1 MQKTLPTLTLI
12 LTLLLPTS
20 VQAAKW
26 TSIGS
31 KNSARIEVDTAS
43 ITTATEGKTSLWY
56 RESYST
62 PKIPDS
68 GAFSYRRM
76 TALTE
81 FNCSKRMAKSIQ
93 RSYYAGDGSELN
105 TEILDSPEPKPV
117 APDSVLETVYRYA
130 CKRKKP
136 VVEEDPAPP
145 PAPVAA
151 TPVQTDEKKPK
162 NSKKAKEEPPP
173 PPPPPH
179 WGYTGKSG
187 PEKWGSLGQEYAT
200 CDLGKRQSPIDIPK
214 TILADLPAI
223 DFAYK
228 RVPLSIID
236 NGHSIR
242 VDTAEA
248 GAITVD
254 GESYALVQIHFH
266 KPGEEKIGGKSYA
279 MSAHLVHQ
287 SSAGKLAVI
296 AVMME
301 AGKEHSLIRT
311 LWTNLP
317 LEKNKAITRPEV
329 KIEPSQLIPA
339 KRGYYTF
346 SGSLTTPPCT
356 EDVLWL
362 VLKTPI
368 QVSKEQLA
376 GFGSIYKN
384 NARPVQAVNAR
395 TIKESR

>member
-1 MQKTLPTLTLI
+1 M
-12 LTLLLPTS
+12 
-20 VQAAKW
+20 
-26 TSIGS
+26 
-31 KNSARIEVDTAS
+31 
-43 ITTATEGKTSLWY
+43 
-56 RESYST
+56 
-62 PKIPDS
+62 
-68 GAFSYRRM
+68 
-76 TALTE
+76 
-81 FNCSKRMAKSIQ
+81 
-93 RSYYAGDGSELN
+93 
-105 TEILDSPEPKPV
+105 
-117 APDSVLETVYRYA
+117 
-130 CKRKKP
+130 
-136 VVEEDPAPP
+136 
-145 PAPVAA
+145 
-151 TPVQTDEKKPK
+151 
-162 NSKKAKEEPPP
+162 
-173 PPPPPH
+173 
-179 WGYTGKSG
+179 
-187 PEKWGSLGQEYAT
+187 
-200 CDLGKRQSPIDIPK
+200 
-214 TILADLPAI
+214 
-223 DFAYK
+223 
-228 RVPLSIID
+228 
-236 NGHSIR
+236 
-242 VDTAEA
+242 
-248 GAITVD
+248 
-254 GESYALVQIHFH
+254 QIHFH

-296 AVMME
+296 AAMME

-329 KIEPSQLIPA
+329 KIDPSQLIPA

>member
-26 TSIGS
+26 TSIGN
-31 KNSARIEVDTAS
+31 KNSARIEVDTSS
-43 ITTATEGKTSLWY
+43 ITAKEGKTSLWY

-62 PKIPDS
+62 TKIPDS
-68 GAFSYRRM
+68 GAFSFRRM

-81 FNCSKRMAKSIQ
+81 FNCSKRMATSIQ
-93 RSYYAGDGSELN
+93 RTYYAGDGSELK
-105 TEILDSPEPKPV
+105 TDILDSPEPKPV
-117 APDSVLETVYRYA
+117 APDSVLEAVYRYA
-130 CKRKKP
+130 CERKKP
-136 VVEEDPAPP
+136 VVEEAPAPQ
-145 PAPVAA
+145 PAPVAVA
-151 TPVQTDEKKPK
+151 PVQTDEKKPK
-162 NSKKAKEEPPP
+162 NGKKVKEEPPP
-173 PPPPPH
+173 PPPH
-179 WGYTGKSG
+179 WSYTGKNG

-200 CDLGKRQSPIDIPK
+200 CDLGKRQSPIDIQK

-266 KPGEEKIGGKSYA
+266 KPGAEKIGGKAYS

-317 LEKNKAITRPEV
+317 LEKNKTITRPEV
-329 KIEPSQLIPA
+329 KIDPNQLIPA
-339 KRGYYTF
+339 KHGYYTF
-346 SGSLTTPPCT
+346 IGSLTTPPCT
-356 EDVLWL
+356 EEVLWL
-362 VLKTPI
+362 LLKTPV

-395 TIKESR
+395 AIKESR